1 MPHLPHIGMRI
12 IKTTIAVFIVEI
24 IFTAFA
30 FERSPFYVLV
40 ATIIC
45 IQPDAENEKDNAIK
59 RVVATLIGAFTGAVV
74 LLVKPAVLGW
84 GGGAY
89 FLDALNA
96 GMICLTIYLAV
107 LLKKESTA
115 ALACMVYLA
124 IAVMSRGGV
133 PVGDY
138 IFFRILDTFLGIG
151 VAFVVSHTH
160 LPYHRRQDA
169 LFIVD
174 YDGIIK
180 TGDRQV
186 NVFHQRVLNQLVAQG
201 APLSLVAQ
209 EPPASIVEDLSILKL
224 KLPVIAMG
232 GAALYDIEDKRY
244 LYTLSIQPEQ
254 AKRVQSFLT
263 DKGTPFFT
271 NAMVDKVLLIYY
283 NQFRNQI
290 QKEFYEDLRRSPL
303 RNYIKGCSIEG
314 CEILYFSVLD
324 TPRQIDRLIESLSA
338 QEEGLC
344 YRVTHDVYEGRSLLK
359 IMDAQATPQAMVDR
373 LKADYGYT
381 RSLTFGVEGEE
392 SDIIL
397 PQGDFTSAIRQ
408 IRRIY
413 NGMGRMPRS
422 ND

>member
-40 ATIIC
+40 ATIVC

-84 GGGAY
+84 GCWAY
-89 FLDALNA
+89 FLDVLNA

-115 ALACMVYLA
+115 ALACMVYLS
-124 IAVMSRGGV
+124 IAVMSSGGV

-138 IFFRILDTFLGIG
+138 IFSVSWILSWGLASLLSSGIPICPTTD
-151 VAFVVSHTH
+151 VRMPCLLWITT
-160 LPYHRRQDA
+160 A
-169 LFIVD
+169 LLKRV
-174 YDGIIK
+174 
-180 TGDRQV
+180 RQV

-224 KLPVIAMG
+224 KLPVISMG
-232 GAALYDIEDKRY
+232 GAALYDIEDKCY
-244 LYTLSIQPEQ
+244 IYTLSIQPEQ

-290 QKEFYEDLRRSPL
+290 QKEFYEDLRRSPM
-303 RNYIKGCSIEG
+303 RNYIKGCPIEG

-344 YRVTHDVYEGRSLLK
+344 CRVTHDVYEGRSLLK
-359 IMDAQATPQAMVDR
+359 IMDAQATPQAMVDS

-381 RSLTFGVEGEE
+381 RSLTFGVEVEE

-413 NGMGRMPRS
+413 NRMGRMPRS